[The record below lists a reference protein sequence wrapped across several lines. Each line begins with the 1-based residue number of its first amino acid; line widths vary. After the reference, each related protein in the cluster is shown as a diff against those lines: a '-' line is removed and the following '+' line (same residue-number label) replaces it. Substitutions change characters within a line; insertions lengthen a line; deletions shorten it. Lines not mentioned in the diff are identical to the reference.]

1 MDPNQNQQNSSHQ
14 VDNLE
19 LLRGLREQRRSNED
33 QVQARIDAMSK
44 ENPQMR
50 LSPREQALMRE
61 CNNESFWQRSAPL
74 SLLMGTAVTVAA
86 RTGKIKGTRV
96 FPKSLAAAMIGY
108 FAGKISYMP
117 ICRDKFLTQ
126 EPHGDMAKAIRKAQ
140 NLPEPAVSEF
150 ASNSPPEVEASN
162 QKCNQQI
169 LPLKLYI
176 QNNQVTQG
184 QCHTKN
190 YVKIVESPIDYPSL
204 KNTNLYNQIGV
215 NKEVIFHHNSL

>member
-126 EPHGDMAKAIRKAQ
+126 EPHGDMAKG
-140 NLPEPAVSEF
+140 
-150 ASNSPPEVEASN
+150 
-162 QKCNQQI
+162 
-169 LPLKLYI
+169 
-176 QNNQVTQG
+176 T
-184 QCHTKN
+184 
-190 YVKIVESPIDYPSL
+190 
-204 KNTNLYNQIGV
+204 
-215 NKEVIFHHNSL
+215 

>member
-1 MDPNQNQQNSSHQ
+1 MTSTLSFLPLPHLTIVQTRSDFKWLSGVCYICLRFRQENNLQNTETVTQKMDPNQNQQNSSHQ

-74 SLLMGTAVTVAA
+74 SLLMGTAVTIAA

-96 FPKSLAAAMIGY
+96 FPKSLGAAMIGY

-126 EPHGDMAKAIRKAQ
+126 EPHGDMAKG
-140 NLPEPAVSEF
+140 
-150 ASNSPPEVEASN
+150 
-162 QKCNQQI
+162 
-169 LPLKLYI
+169 
-176 QNNQVTQG
+176 T
-184 QCHTKN
+184 
-190 YVKIVESPIDYPSL
+190 
-204 KNTNLYNQIGV
+204 
-215 NKEVIFHHNSL
+215 